1 MNFKYNRGLFHLFLY
16 IINIPL
22 SILFLYP
29 FCRNI
34 AEVLAVTL
42 FAFSNLFEY
51 AFSVVQHGYE
61 HSRKE
66 YKNVK
71 ILHHLAT
78 LFSHYIRQLV
88 IALLVLQE
96 NIHLCLTLT
105 FLASFTLPSGL
116 KEIWTENSFTSPL
129 IRQSLVYI
137 PFLHFIFYF
146 QTINQTHYF
155 LLSFFTNIFGLYIYL
170 NKVTVYY
177 NELYQFFNS
186 LVFMNN
192 FLYIR
197 SSLL

>member
-16 IINIPL
+16 FINLPL

-29 FCRNI
+29 LCTNVSN
-34 AEVLAVTL
+34 VLAVSL
-42 FAFSNLFEY
+42 FTFSNLFEY
-51 AFSVVQHGYE
+51 GFSAVQHGYR

-78 LFSHYIRQLV
+78 LFSQYCRQLV
-88 IALLVLQE
+88 IALLVFVD
-96 NIHLCLTLT
+96 NMNLCLTLT

-116 KEIWTENSFTSPL
+116 KSIQNEDILVPAL
-129 IRQSLVYI
+129 IKQSLVYI

-146 QTINQTHYF
+146 QNPNQTIYF
-155 LLSFFTNIFGLYIYL
+155 LLSFFVNIFGLYIYS